1 MAILCQ
7 AKMKE
12 KTYVFNE
19 KKNAIDQGILATSKT
34 LPVNNVPF
42 WITLMVCSPHADHTA
57 ETVITSFTFQEI
69 KQNSETA
76 HERVDWFIEGIFTRS
91 YTIF

>member
-1 MAILCQ
+1 
-7 AKMKE
+7 
-12 KTYVFNE
+12 
-19 KKNAIDQGILATSKT
+19 
-34 LPVNNVPF
+34 
-42 WITLMVCSPHADHTA
+42 MVCSPHADHTA

-76 HERVDWFIEGIFTRS
+76 HERVDWFIEGIFTWS